1 MYEIRSALEGD
12 KRQKAADLAHGLISA
27 AGQVGAESLRL
38 LSQSVEQRLKEGRD
52 VQEADLAIL
61 EKEFGGVRFFL
72 QRYLEEVS

>member
-1 MYEIRSALEGD
+1 
-12 KRQKAADLAHGLISA
+12 
-27 AGQVGAESLRL
+27 
-38 LSQSVEQRLKEGRD
+38 VEQRLKEGRD